1 MKRIISS
8 LFVAVLMLS
17 LCSCGKK
24 ERILYNVNLDKYV
37 KLGDYKGLELNLNS
51 DEYKENCNAITENEV
66 EQNGFYIKLTEGKVE
81 KGNTVNIDYVGKK
94 DGVAFEGGTANGYD
108 LKIGSGEF
116 IPGFEDGLIGAKIGS
131 TVDLNLTF
139 PENYGNE
146 ELNGAAVVFTVK
158 VNYVTT
164 DTPLT
169 PEEYYKELNYSSVA
183 EYYENL
189 KKTAIENTLFG
200 MLADGSKTKDYPKK
214 DKDYL
219 TDAYLKTIE
228 SNLKSAYD
236 TDLETYLRYAGQTMD
251 SFKENL
257 EKEQIEPMMDFQ
269 MVVYAVFDKEKL
281 SVSQKD
287 IEAQVDKAVK
297 EIGQEEV
304 TAKEVKEFYGDYYF
318 EALAVNQKVAEFLV
332 KNAKIS

>member
-1 MKRIISS
+1 MKRIISL

-24 ERILYNVNLDKYV
+24 NRIMYNLNLNRYV
-37 KLGDYKGLELNLNS
+37 KLGDYKGLELDLNS
-51 DEYKENCNAITENEV
+51 DEYKENYNAIAKNEV

-81 KGNTVNIDYVGKK
+81 KGHTVNIDYVGKK

-108 LKIGSGEF
+108 LKIGSGSF
-116 IPGFEDGLIGAKIGS
+116 IDGFEDGLIGAQIGS

-139 PENYGNE
+139 PEDYDNE

-169 PEEYYKELNYSSVA
+169 PEEYYKELNYSSVT

-189 KKTAIENTLFG
+189 KKTAIENTLLD
-200 MLADGSKTKDYPKK
+200 MLLDGSKTKDYPKK

-219 TDAYLKTIE
+219 TDACLKTIE
-228 SNLKSAYD
+228 SNLKNAYG
-236 TDLETYLRYAGQTMD
+236 TDLETYLGYAGQTMD
-251 SFKENL
+251 SFKESL
-257 EKEQIEPMMDFQ
+257 EKEQINPMMDSQ
-269 MVVYAVFDKEKL
+269 MVVYAVLDKEKL

-297 EIGQEEV
+297 QIGQEV
-304 TAKEVKEFYGDYYF
+304 TAKEVKEYYGDFYF
-318 EALAVNQKVAEFLV
+318 ETLAVNQKVAEFLV